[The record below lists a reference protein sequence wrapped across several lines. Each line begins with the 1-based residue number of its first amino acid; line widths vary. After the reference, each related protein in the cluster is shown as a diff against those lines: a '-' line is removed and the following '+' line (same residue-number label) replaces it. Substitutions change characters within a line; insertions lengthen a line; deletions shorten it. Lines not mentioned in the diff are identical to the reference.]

1 MKHKLKNKQVKKA
14 IFFIRKNYLLSAFIV
29 IIFLT
34 LLVGFYKNFL
44 SKTNYVYSKVEI
56 NYPESYYSKPDI
68 WILDSLHKGEVQ
80 TGILGQ
86 PEAEILNVTYYPSSL
101 ADNQF
106 DIFLNLK
113 LQAGYEKSTGTYSF
127 QRSPIAV
134 GSPITLS
141 FPTSHV
147 IGTILY
153 LGSTPLQDKYV
164 EKTVYLVN
172 PAAYR
177 KSTPYLYDSI
187 KIGDK
192 YYNGNQTVFQI
203 LDKKLEK
210 NVFAVVNNFTSQ
222 VSEGATDTT
231 QDIVIIAKMRL
242 IQKNNLLF
250 FGGDQLIQVGDKINL
265 STDGGLNLNDF
276 VVSAIK

>member
-1 MKHKLKNKQVKKA
+1 MRLKNKQLKK
-14 IFFIRKNYLLSAFIV
+14 IISFIKKNYLLSVFVV
-29 IIFLT
+29 IIILT
-34 LLVGFYKNFL
+34 LLVGLYKNFL
-44 SKTNYVYSKVEI
+44 SKTNYIYAKVEI

-68 WILDSLHKGEVQ
+68 WILDSLHKGDVQ

-86 PEAEILNVTYYPSSL
+86 PETEILNVTYYPSSI

-106 DIFLNLK
+106 DIFLNLR
-113 LQAGYEKSTGTYSF
+113 LQAGYDKTTGSYSF

-153 LGSTPLQDKYV
+153 LGKTPPQDKYV

-172 PAAYR
+172 PGAYK

-187 KIGDK
+187 KIGDS
-192 YYNGNQTVFQI
+192 YYDGNQTVFKI
-203 LDKKLEK
+203 TNKRLER

-222 VSEGATDTT
+222 VSEGTTDTT
-231 QDIVIIAKMRL
+231 QDIVIIAKIKL
-242 IQKNNLLF
+242 LEKNNQLI
-250 FGGDQLIQVGDKINL
+250 FGGDQLVQLGDKLNL
-265 STDGGLNLNDF
+265 STDNGLNLNDF
-276 VVSAIK
+276 VISAIK

>member
-1 MKHKLKNKQVKKA
+1 MRLRNKQTKEIIVFVK
-14 IFFIRKNYLLSAFIV
+14 KNYLLLAFIV
-29 IIFLT
+29 IIVLT
-34 LLVGFYKNFL
+34 LLVGLYKNFL
-44 SKTNYVYSKVEI
+44 SKTNYIYAKVEI
-56 NYPESYYSKPDI
+56 NYPESYYSRPDI
-68 WILDSLHKGEVQ
+68 WIVDSLHNGEIQ

-113 LQAGYEKSTGTYSF
+113 LQAGYDKTTGSYSF

-153 LGSTPLQDKYV
+153 LGVTPPQDKYV
-164 EKTVYLVN
+164 EKTIYLVD

-177 KSTPYLYDSI
+177 KSAPYLYDSI
-187 KIGDK
+187 KIGDS
-192 YYNGNQTVFQI
+192 YYNGNQSVFQVT
-203 LDKKLEK
+203 DKKLEQ

-222 VSEGATDTT
+222 VSEGSTDTT
-231 QDIVIIAKMRL
+231 QDIVIIAKMKL
-242 IQKNNLLF
+242 LEKNNQLI
-250 FGGDQLIQVGDKINL
+250 FGGDQLVQLGDKLNL
-265 STDGGLNLNDF
+265 STNNGLNLNDF
-276 VVSAIK
+276 VISAIK